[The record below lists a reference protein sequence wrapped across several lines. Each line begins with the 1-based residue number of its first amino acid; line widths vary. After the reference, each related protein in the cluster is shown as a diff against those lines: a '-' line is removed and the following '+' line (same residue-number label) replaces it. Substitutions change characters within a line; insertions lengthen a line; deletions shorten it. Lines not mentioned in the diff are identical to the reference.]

1 MKQKLTIVTSNAN
14 KAVEVAA
21 FFSGALEVTHVAL
34 EIPEHRSDDV
44 GEIAR
49 GKAQYAYDQ
58 LQTPLIVDDTGFS
71 IEALNGFP
79 GPYAAYVLHTLGNTG
94 ILKLMDSV
102 KNRQAHFTT
111 AIAYADESGIH
122 VFTGSI
128 HGNIPTSLRGENG
141 FGYDPIV
148 DIDGRTLAEMS
159 LEEKSVISHRARALA
174 AFRDWFLEKNPSGSL
189 DTNG

>member
-21 FFSGALEVTHVAL
+21 FFSGTLEVSHVAL

-58 LQTPLIVDDTGFS
+58 LRTPLIVDDTGFS
-71 IEALNGFP
+71 IDALSGFP
-79 GPYAAYVLHTLGNTG
+79 GPYAAYVLHTIGNTG
-94 ILKLMDSV
+94 ILKLMDAV

-111 AIAYADESGIH
+111 AIAYADESGIR

-128 HGNIPTSLRGENG
+128 HGSITTSPRGENG

-148 DIDGRTLAEMS
+148 DINGRTLAEIS
-159 LEEKSVISHRARALA
+159 LEEKSVMSHRAKALV
-174 AFRDWFLEKNPSGSL
+174 AFRDWFLEKYPSGPL

>member
-1 MKQKLTIVTSNAN
+1 LKLTMVTSNAN
-14 KAVEVAA
+14 KAAEVAA
-21 FFSGALEVTHVAL
+21 FFSGVLEVKHVAL

-44 GEIAR
+44 GEIAK
-49 GKAQYAYDQ
+49 GKAQYAYAR

-71 IEALNGFP
+71 IDALNGFP
-79 GPYAAYVLHTLGNTG
+79 GPYAAYVLHTIGNSG
-94 ILKLMDSV
+94 ILKLMDGV

-111 AIAYADESGIH
+111 AIAFADESGIH

-128 HGNIPTSLRGENG
+128 HGSVTTSPTGKNG

-159 LEEKSVISHRARALA
+159 LAEKSTISHRAKALC
-174 AFRDWFLEKNPSGSL
+174 AFRDWFCSKYQQVLR
-189 DTNG
+189 